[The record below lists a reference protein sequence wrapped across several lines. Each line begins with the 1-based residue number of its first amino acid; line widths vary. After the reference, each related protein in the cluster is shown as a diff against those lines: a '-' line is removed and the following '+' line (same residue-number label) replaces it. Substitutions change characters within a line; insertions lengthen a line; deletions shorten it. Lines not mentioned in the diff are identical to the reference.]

1 MIVLD
6 TRERVLHVDEIEI
19 ILQIGTNQH
28 FHFLENLPR
37 PLMICIPKKVG
48 DRKEK
53 ARSKR
58 LDEPLV

>member
-6 TRERVLHVDEIEI
+6 TCEGVLNVDKIEI

-37 PLMICIPKKVG
+37 PLMICVPKKVE
-48 DRKEK
+48 RKGK
-53 ARSKR
+53 KSAGAKR
-58 LDEPLV
+58 WTNL